1 MKYLLSFL
9 GIVALII
16 ALLWATFPIIYI
28 EKTDKEI
35 PFIVAVFAAGG
46 YYGWGILMYRS
57 YKDKVIKILKR
68 LEK

>member
-1 MKYLLSFL
+1 MRYLLIIL
-9 GIVALII
+9 GIIALLI
-16 ALLWATFPIIYI
+16 ALLWAISPIIYI

-35 PFIVAVFAAGG
+35 PFLVGVFAAGG